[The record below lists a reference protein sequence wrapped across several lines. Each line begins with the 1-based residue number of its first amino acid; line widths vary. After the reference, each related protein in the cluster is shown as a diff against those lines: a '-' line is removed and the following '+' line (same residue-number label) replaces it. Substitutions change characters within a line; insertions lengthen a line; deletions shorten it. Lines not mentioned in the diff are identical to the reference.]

1 MGSAEGSLPLPIW
14 VAVGITE
21 LATFIYLLTY
31 MFMEFFRQEYRRCFQ
46 IVVLEKTLESPLD
59 FKELKLVNPKG
70 NQP

>member
-1 MGSAEGSLPLPIW
+1 
-14 VAVGITE
+14 
-21 LATFIYLLTY
+21 
-31 MFMEFFRQEYRRCFQ
+31 MEFFRQEYWRCFR